1 MFYDHFSARSL
12 LAKLGRAQIHMK
24 SLPKLKSGQIGV
36 DSNIAQNHTSSIYN
50 VIYGHYLPQF
60 TWQVNQNQNLV

>member
-1 MFYDHFSARSL
+1 
-12 LAKLGRAQIHMK
+12 MK
-24 SLPKLKSGQIGV
+24 SLPKVKSGQIGV
-36 DSNIAQNHTSSIYN
+36 DLNIAQNHTSSIYN